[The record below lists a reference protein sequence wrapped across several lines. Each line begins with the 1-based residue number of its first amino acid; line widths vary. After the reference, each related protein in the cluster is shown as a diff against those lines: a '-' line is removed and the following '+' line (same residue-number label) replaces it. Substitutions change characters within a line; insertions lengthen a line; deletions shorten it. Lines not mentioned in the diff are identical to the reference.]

1 MPTFSPGGSIVI
13 KKLVAYFSAK
23 YHDQDFVTQQKVR
36 VVTMICLAILPSIAI
51 LLLSQIF
58 VETTDTTIS
67 VLITSAG
74 GLTVLFILLGIR
86 KGHFSYVAHML
97 PISALGTTWAVM
109 LFEQGGI
116 VERLD
121 TVAMAIGF
129 LSFTSLVITRRT

>member
-1 MPTFSPGGSIVI
+1 MI
-13 KKLVAYFSAK
+13 KKLAAYFSAK
-23 YHDQDFVTQQKVR
+23 YLDQDFVTQQKVR
-36 VVTMICLAILPSIAI
+36 VVTMICLATLPS
-51 LLLSQIF
+51 LSQIF